1 MTRGTTPTI
10 TLTIHGYNL
19 SANTNYVT
27 ISQVGGTQLTLTG
40 ESVVASYDGETE
52 TSTLQIYLSQEQTL
66 SFTKKQNANIQLRTI
81 DSEGTAL
88 ASKIYHINVNA
99 ILLEGVIT
107 YGG

>member
-1 MTRGTTPTI
+1 MTRGTTPTF
-10 TLTIHGYNL
+10 TLKIKGYDL

-27 ISQVGGTQLTLTG
+27 LEQKNGTELTLMG
-40 ESVVASYDGETE
+40 DSVVASYDSETQ

-66 SFTKKQNANIQLRTI
+66 MFDSKRDADIQLRTI

-99 ILLEGVIT
+99 ILLNGVIS
-107 YGG
+107 YG